1 MVMIFYRQYRMNYY
15 AVKALMARAYMW
27 KEDYSKAK
35 ECAIEVI
42 EEVADE
48 KNPLFPLCVQQLM
61 QIQPP
66 MIICLRQRYCSLC
79 TIVFVQIIFIRPI
92 LPLI

>member
-1 MVMIFYRQYRMNYY
+1 MNYY

-48 KNPLFPLCVQQLM
+48 RILCSLCVQQLM